1 MVHFMLSLRNVSKSF
16 DGNPALRDISLDA
29 APGRVLAVCGENGA
43 GKTTLM
49 NILSGAL
56 AADRGEI
63 LLDGAEV
70 QIGTPS
76 RAMDLGIHAVH
87 QELSLLPH
95 LSVAENILLGR
106 LPHRRARWIVD
117 WHDTRDRAAEA
128 LGDLGFAGIDPNARV
143 ADLSVAMQQIVEIA
157 KALIARPRILILDEP
172 SAVLSAHE
180 TAILFRKIRE
190 FSAAGATVLY
200 ISHRLDEIFEISDDV
215 FVLKDGLVVLSAET
229 SAVQRDDLI
238 RAMVGRS
245 LDAVYPAR
253 RPHVGEIAL
262 EVRGLSRGSAFR
274 DVSFSVRTGEIV
286 GMFGLVGSGRT
297 EIARTLFGANPADS
311 GEILIFGRKVVISSP
326 PEAIAHGMA
335 FVTEDRKRDG
345 LAADC
350 SVLDNGALASLPRFA
365 RAGVLN
371 GQARRN
377 AVSSKLEELKVR
389 PRGVDRPVRNL
400 SGGNQQKV
408 VLGKWLL
415 VEDIRIFVCDEPTRG
430 VDIATKF
437 EIYRML
443 AGLAAAGRAILLIS
457 SEMPEVLGLSDRLI
471 VVRGGRIAAVL
482 DRQDFIMERVF
493 AYAAGI
499 EIGRTPA

>member
-1 MVHFMLSLRNVSKSF
+1 MLSLRHVNKSF
-16 DGNPALRDISLDA
+16 DGNAALRDVSLDA
-29 APGRVLAVCGENGA
+29 APGRVLAICGENGA

-63 LLDGAEV
+63 LLDGTEV

-87 QELSLLPH
+87 QELSLLLH

-106 LPHRRARWIVD
+106 LPHRRPRWIVD
-117 WHDTRDRAAEA
+117 WPRMRERATEA
-128 LGDLGFAGIDPNARV
+128 LDDLGFADIDPDARV

-157 KALIARPRILILDEP
+157 KALIATPRILILDEP

-180 TAILFRKIRE
+180 TAILFRKIRA
-190 FSAAGATVLY
+190 FSAGGATVLY
-200 ISHRLDEIFEISDDV
+200 ISHRLDEIFDISDDV
-215 FVLKDGLVVLSAET
+215 FVLKDGLGVLSAKT
-229 SAVQRDDLI
+229 GAIQRDTLI

-245 LDAVYPAR
+245 LDAVYPTR
-253 RPHVGEIAL
+253 RPHAGEIAL
-262 EVRGLSRGSAFR
+262 EVRGLSRGSAFK

-297 EIARTLFGANPADS
+297 EIARTIFGAEPADG
-311 GEILIFGRKVVISSP
+311 GEILITGRKAVIFSP
-326 PEAIAHGMA
+326 SEAIAHGMA

-345 LAADC
+345 LVLEC
-350 SVLDNGALASLPRFA
+350 SVLDNGALASLTRFA
-365 RAGVLN
+365 RAGVLD
-371 GQARRN
+371 GPARRK
-377 AVSSKLEELKVR
+377 AVSNKLDDLDVR
-389 PRGVDRPVRNL
+389 PRNVDWPVRKL

-415 VEDIRIFVCDEPTRG
+415 VEDIRIFLCDEPTRG
-430 VDIATKF
+430 VDIATKV

-443 AGLAAAGRAILLIS
+443 TELADAGRAILLIS

-482 DRQDFIMERVF
+482 DRQDFSMERVF
-493 AYAAGI
+493 AHAAGI
-499 EIGRTPA
+499 ELGRMPA